1 MYVKKRS
8 EIDKK
13 SFNTDTMK
21 NVQKQ
26 VLIGGAQGWES
37 HVMRMFTLGRD
48 GFSPKHNHPWDHM
61 VYIVKGEGLIH
72 IDGTDYPVTG
82 DSVAF
87 VPGGTEHQ
95 FLQSGKDEL
104 VFMCIVPTEGDV

>member
-13 SFNTDTMK
+13 IFNTDTMK

-26 VLIGGAQGWES
+26 VLIGRDQGWDS
-37 HVMRMFTLGRD
+37 HVMRMFTLGKD
-48 GFSPKHNHPWDHM
+48 GYSPKHSHPWKHI
-61 VYIVKGEGLIH
+61 VYIVKGEGIIS
-72 IDGTDYPVTG
+72 IDNTEYPVSG
-82 DSVAF
+82 DSVAV
-87 VPGGTEHQ
+87 VPGDTVHQ
-95 FLQSGKDEL
+95 FSQKGEDEF

>member
-13 SFNTDTMK
+13 TFNTETMK
-21 NVQKQ
+21 NVEKQ
-26 VLIGGAQGWES
+26 VLIGRDQGWDS
-37 HVMRMFTLGRD
+37 HVMRMFTLTKD
-48 GFSPKHNHPWDHM
+48 GYSPKHSHPWDHM
-61 VYIVKGEGLIH
+61 VYIVKGEGIIF
-72 IDGTDYPVTG
+72 IDGTDYPVSG

-87 VPGGTEHQ
+87 VPGGKEHQ
-95 FLQSGKDEL
+95 FLQKGKDEL